1 VESKLRHLVMKLE
14 ILETIKLAHPFNKG
28 FDNVHFCETEEE
40 AIRIANGEIKA
51 IDGQAGVKTVV
62 TDLKAEQNGDVEKKE
77 DESKFKVY
85 TTTYYVGL
93 EINTGNHFF
102 HHPRFRMRLP
112 TQKFRST
119 STYPGRVRSSSRLV
133 KPGHPIT
140 RMSILF
146 TSITR
151 ASKHILGSFFQLRF
165 EDRLRLR
172 NIDISFELPDNVFQP
187 GETKPVKKTK
197 KKIIKRKAGAANGGS
212 AKKRSAD
219 EVRIGSTCCPKREE
233 VRCKEKAKT

>member
-1 VESKLRHLVMKLE
+1 MESKLRHLVMKLE
-14 ILETIKLAHPFNKG
+14 ILDTIKLAHPFNKG

-102 HHPRFRMRLP
+102 IILVSHALTHPE
-112 TQKFRST
+112 
-119 STYPGRVRSSSRLV
+119 
-133 KPGHPIT
+133 I
-140 RMSILF
+140 
-146 TSITR
+146 
-151 ASKHILGSFFQLRF
+151 SKQ
-165 EDRLRLR
+165 
-172 NIDISFELPDNVFQP
+172 IDISWASQEFFE
-187 GETKPVKKTK
+187 TCKTWPSY
-197 KKIIKRKAGAANGGS
+197 NE
-212 AKKRSAD
+212 D
-219 EVRIGSTCCPKREE
+219 EHTIHINHTRG
-233 VRCKEKAKT
+233 